1 LDWDHGYYA
10 NSAYICGYYREMAP
24 NWLDF
29 AALVKGHPSPRRQ
42 EGDRFRYLDLGCGTG
57 FGLCLLAALYPEG
70 QFVGVDFHPEHIAHA
85 TWLSRE
91 LGLENILFLEADFLD
106 LKQDPTP
113 LHTAFRQPRDSDTSQ
128 PPSHQLGASYHY
140 ISAHGIATWVAEPV
154 QEAMLAVAASALAV
168 HGIFYC
174 SYNTY
179 PGWLHMQPF
188 QNLVQLEASRGD
200 PSEPTAAFQRAV
212 TSFRGLLGDP
222 AAPLPLGR
230 MFPSLTREIDK
241 IADDDLTYLYGEYL
255 TENWTPLPVAAMHQR
270 CQRHKLTAIAT
281 ANLPELF
288 EELLPAQLRAVVAP
302 ETNPLV
308 RQTLIDLGTV
318 KGFRRDLLVRG
329 DLRISQLQWQQQIG
343 AIRVRLQEAPPLTD
357 YRFETSFGDVQGQ
370 PEAYAALESA
380 LAAGPL
386 SLAELVERTAQ
397 PLQPLLI
404 MVAMLLE
411 AGRIGLD
418 RGACGARA
426 EQGCNRVN
434 RAVIQL
440 MQLGW
445 RYSHLAAA
453 RVGNAIECNP
463 LEATLLEALQQ
474 GLSTEA
480 LADQAAAVADRLGV
494 VLGNHERQPI
504 VEPAQRRQ
512 ALGDMASL
520 LSQQRLPFLVPLGLM
535 TAAHEGK

>member
-1 LDWDHGYYA
+1 MDWDHGYYA
-10 NSAYICGYYREMAP
+10 NSTYTCGFYRETAP

-29 AALVKGHPSPRRQ
+29 AALVKGHPSPRRK
-42 EGDRFRYLDLGCGTG
+42 EGDHFRYLDLGCGTG

-70 QFVGVDFHPEHIAHA
+70 EFVGVDFHPEHIAHA
-85 TWLSRE
+85 SWLSRE
-91 LGLENILFLEADFLD
+91 LALDNILFLEADFLD

-113 LHTAFRQPRDSDTSQ
+113 LQSAFRHNDPDNSQ
-128 PPSHQLGASYHY
+128 PKTKQLGEGYHY
-140 ISAHGIATWVAEPV
+140 VSAHGIATWVAEPV

-188 QNLVQLEASRGD
+188 QQLVQLEASRGD
-200 PSEPTAAFQRAV
+200 PSEPTTAFQRAV
-212 TSFRGLLGDP
+212 ASFRGLLGEP
-222 AAPLPLGR
+222 NAPLPLGQ
-230 MFPSLTREIDK
+230 MFPSLQQEIGK
-241 IADDDLTYLYGEYL
+241 IADDDLSYLYGEYL
-255 TENWTPLPVAAMHQR
+255 TENWMPLPVSQMHQR

-288 EELLPAQLRAVVAP
+288 EELLPAPLRAVVLP
-302 ETNPLV
+302 ETNPLL

-343 AIRVRLQEAPPLTD
+343 AVRVRLQEAPPLAD

-370 PEAYAALESA
+370 PEAYAALEAA

-386 SLAELVERTAQ
+386 TLAELVQRTGQ
-397 PLQPLLI
+397 QLQPLLI

-418 RGACGARA
+418 RGGAAERA
-426 EQGCNRVN
+426 EHGCHRVN
-434 RAVIQL
+434 RAVIQQ

-445 RYSHLAAA
+445 RYAHLAAP
-453 RVGNAIECNP
+453 RVGNGIECNP
-463 LEATLLEALQQ
+463 MEATLLEGLQQ
-474 GLSTEA
+474 GLSAEA
-480 LADQAAAVADRLGV
+480 LASQAGAVADRLGV
-494 VLGNHERQPI
+494 VLGNLDRQPI

-512 ALGDMASL
+512 ALSEMANL
-520 LSQQRLPFLVPLGLM
+520 LSQQRLPFLQPLGLM
-535 TAAHEGK
+535 TGSADAE

>member
-1 LDWDHGYYA
+1 MDWDHGYYA
-10 NSAYICGYYREMAP
+10 NSAYTCGFYRETAP

-29 AALVKGHPSPRRQ
+29 AALVKGHPSPRQRK
-42 EGDRFRYLDLGCGTG
+42 GDRFRYLDLGCGTG

-91 LGLENILFLEADFLD
+91 LALENILFLEADFLD
-106 LKQDPTP
+106 LQQDPTP
-113 LHTAFRQPRDSDTSQ
+113 LQSAFRHHDEPGNSQ
-128 PPSHQLGASYHY
+128 RLKQQLSAGYHY
-140 ISAHGIATWVAEPV
+140 VSAHGIATWVAEPV
-154 QEAMLAVAASALAV
+154 QEALLAVAAQALAV
-168 HGIFYC
+168 NGIFYC

-179 PGWLHMQPF
+179 PGWLHLHPF
-188 QNLVQLEASRGD
+188 QHLVQLEASRGD

-212 TSFRGLLGDP
+212 ASFRGLLGDP
-222 AAPLPLGR
+222 NAPLPLGR
-230 MFPSLTREIDK
+230 MLPSLAREIDK
-241 IADDDLTYLYGEYL
+241 IADDDLTYLYSEYL
-255 TENWTPLPVAAMHQR
+255 TENWTPLPVAEMHQR
-270 CQRHKLTAIAT
+270 CRRHKLTAIAT

-288 EELLPAQLRAVVAP
+288 EELLPAPLRAVVLP

-308 RQTLIDLGTV
+308 RQTLIDLGTI

-343 AIRVRLQEAPPLTD
+343 AIRVRLQEAPPMTD

-370 PEAYAALESA
+370 PEAYAALEAA

-386 SLAELVERTAQ
+386 SLAELVQRTAQ

-418 RGACGARA
+418 RGDGGERA
-426 EQGCNRVN
+426 EDGCNRVN

-445 RYSHLAAA
+445 RYAHLAAA
-453 RVGNAIECNP
+453 RVGNGIACNP
-463 LEATLLEALQQ
+463 MEATLLEALQQ
-474 GLSTEA
+474 GLSAEA
-480 LADQAAAVADRLGV
+480 LASQAEAVADRLGV
-494 VLGNHERQPI
+494 VLGNSDRQPI

-512 ALGDMASL
+512 ALSEMASL
-520 LSQQRLPFLVPLGLM
+520 LSQQRLPFLQPLGVTTM
-535 TAAHEGK
+535 GRDAK